1 MNAPNQPHR
10 LLIFL
15 APLGVAVVAV
25 VLLLKGLSAPPPT
38 PAPPTPTPDPAQQIV
53 ARVGERHIT
62 LGDWAVAYYLDAIM
76 NRLSGQPA
84 PIATETLDRLVN
96 DVLILDAAAEEGIAA
111 SDADVE
117 ARIAQLEA
125 VWGLTGEQVN
135 AELAAFGLTREVWA
149 EAIARLLTVER
160 YLAEVVWVDAPVED
174 QTSVLAD
181 WLQTHRARAGVEID
195 THGLQPVLPTP
206 RPVTAVPTAVA
217 TPSPTA
223 TPTATPLVASPLA
236 TPSPSPSP
244 LPSPTSTPT
253 AASVLISPLPT
264 PTLPDPLAVDQLAPD
279 FSLVDAKGQSIRL
292 SDYRDERKVVIV
304 FFRTT
309 G

>member
-1 MNAPNQPHR
+1 MNAPSQPHR

-25 VLLLKGLSAPPPT
+25 LLLLKGLSAPPPT

-62 LGDWAVAYYLDAIM
+62 LGDWAVAYYLDVIM

-84 PIATETLDRLVN
+84 PIATETLDRMVN
-96 DVLILDAAAEEGIAA
+96 DVLILDAAAEEGVAV
-111 SDADVE
+111 SDDDVE

-125 VWGLTGEQVN
+125 VWGLTDEQVS
-135 AELAAFGLTREVWA
+135 AELAAFGLTRPAWT
-149 EAIARLLTVER
+149 EALARLLTVER

-174 QTSVLAD
+174 QPSVLAD

-206 RPVTAVPTAVA
+206 RPVTAAPAA
-217 TPSPTA
+217 AAIPSPA
-223 TPTATPLVASPLA
+223 AAPTATPLVASPLA
-236 TPSPSPSP
+236 TPSPSPTP
-244 LPSPTSTPT
+244 LPSPTPTP
-253 AASVLISPLPT
+253 VLVSPLPT
-264 PTLPDPLAVDQLAPD
+264 PTLTDPLAVDQLAPD
-279 FSLVDAKGQSIRL
+279 FSLIDAKGQSVRL

>member
-62 LGDWAVAYYLDAIM
+62 LGDWAVAYYLDASM

-84 PIATETLDRLVN
+84 PIAAETLDRLVN
-96 DVLILDAAAEEGIAA
+96 DILVLNAAAEEGIAA

-125 VWGLTGEQVN
+125 VWGLTDEQVS

-149 EAIARLLTVER
+149 EAIARVFMVER
-160 YLAEVVWVDAPVED
+160 YLHEMGIDLGAGGYSEALGKWLEAQRA
-174 QTSVLAD
+174 QTSI
-181 WLQTHRARAGVEID
+181 EID

-279 FSLVDAKGQSIRL
+279 FSLVDAKGQSVRL